1 MKVITAHKFFYPGGG
16 ADNVFLDTARLLES
30 RGHKVVYFA
39 MKDKRNM
46 SSEYERYFVS
56 GVDYESRDLFSIM
69 KASFRILYSVEARIR
84 IGKLLRL
91 ERPDIAH
98 LHNIYHHISPSIIH
112 SIKKAGVPVVMTMH
126 DYKLVCASYL
136 LRAGD
141 KICEDCKGGRY
152 YRCFLNRCVKAS
164 AAKSLLSTAEMYL
177 HHRIMDIYS
186 LVDAFISPS
195 AFMKRKIEDMGFKG
209 NIVRLPNFIDFT
221 EFRPKYEWTGRTIA
235 YCGRLSAEKGVGTLI
250 SAVKGLKDLRLKIIG
265 DGPLRAQLQARAESE
280 AIDNVEFLGYRSRQ
294 EVKEDMG
301 SSMFVIMPSECY
313 ENNPKAVMEAFA
325 LGKPVLGSR
334 LGGIPELVRDGETG
348 FTFEPF
354 DAADM
359 RAKIISLAERPD
371 EIIRMGRNA
380 RSFVESEFNAGRYYE
395 SLMRIYSDVI
405 SGSKRR

>member
-1 MKVITAHKFFYPGGG
+1 
-16 ADNVFLDTARLLES
+16 
-30 RGHKVVYFA
+30 
-39 MKDKRNM
+39 
-46 SSEYERYFVS
+46 
-56 GVDYESRDLFSIM
+56 
-69 KASFRILYSVEARIR
+69 
-84 IGKLLRL
+84 
-91 ERPDIAH
+91 
-98 LHNIYHHISPSIIH
+98 
-112 SIKKAGVPVVMTMH
+112 MTMH